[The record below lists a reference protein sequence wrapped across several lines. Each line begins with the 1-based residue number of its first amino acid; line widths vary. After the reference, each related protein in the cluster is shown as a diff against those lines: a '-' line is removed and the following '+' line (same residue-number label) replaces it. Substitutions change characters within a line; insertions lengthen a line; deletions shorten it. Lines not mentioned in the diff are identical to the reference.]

1 MGRSVLTRVVAL
13 IKKEG
18 YGAQRTIARM
28 SGVAQPMLCQWLR
41 GRCAAA
47 LSAPPGFRC
56 APTLP
61 AWDGVQVRGQF
72 GQDRAHLGPVFGETG
87 RDRRLSA
94 CAEEAWPPT
103 ERRVSENTSGYREQ
117 GRL

>member
-1 MGRSVLTRVVAL
+1 VAPIQASARLRGTIVAPHRWLLAHRRTGMGRSVHTRVVAL

-47 LSAPPGFRC
+47 VSTLLGFRY
-56 APTLP
+56 APRLP
-61 AWDGVQVRGQF
+61 AWDGVQVRG
-72 GQDRAHLGPVFGETG
+72 
-87 RDRRLSA
+87 
-94 CAEEAWPPT
+94 
-103 ERRVSENTSGYREQ
+103 
-117 GRL
+117 